1 MLTTN
6 LLIAAFIITITKAS
20 QCLSQGL
27 RKDLVL
33 KLTNISN
40 SNLVRINLSI
50 SNQIPWVWVK
60 GQIQIWMTHFK
71 MMIYQL
77 PKIMAK
83 VMQIQLC
90 FQVLTKVLPLSTT
103 SSCNKR
109 TNSCIIPSARRLFNI
124 VVFKA
129 VDIRMLI
136 GLRPLSEIRWPWV
149 IIWRLLRSRTHI
161 LWDNTRSHIMIQ
173 WNSTISID
181 KQMRVKIYWHKVMIS
196 HNKPFLNLS
205 KIQAIH

>member
-1 MLTTN
+1 MLSKIQVILIIISKTNDFSRHVLKMLTTN
-6 LLIAAFIITITKAS
+6 LLIAAFIIMITKAS
-20 QCLSQGL
+20 QCLSQDP

-60 GQIQIWMTHFK
+60 GQIQIWMTPFK
-71 MMIYQL
+71 MMIYLL

-90 FQVLTKVLPLSTT
+90 FQVLTKVLPRFII

-109 TNSCIIPSARRLFNI
+109 TNSCIIPSVRPHFNI

-136 GLRPLSEIRWPWV
+136 GLRPLREI
-149 IIWRLLRSRTHI
+149 H
-161 LWDNTRSHIMIQ
+161 
-173 WNSTISID
+173 
-181 KQMRVKIYWHKVMIS
+181 
-196 HNKPFLNLS
+196 
-205 KIQAIH
+205 